1 MSLAAETH
9 HEDHYGKVTAP
20 RTLEMQRLLPGPL
33 ERVWDYLTK
42 SDLRA
47 QWLASGDMP
56 MKAGAECE
64 LVWHHDTITN
74 PLGNKPDTMG
84 AESKLPSR
92 VTVYEPPHKLG
103 FMFWSDSEVI
113 FELKPAGKRVLLTL
127 THRALPSRG
136 MMVGVSTG
144 WHSHLDVLAKLLAG
158 EKPEYF
164 WDHWRA
170 YKDAYEARI
179 PQDV

>member
-20 RTLEMQRLLPGPL
+20 RTLQMQRHLPGPI

-42 SDLRA
+42 SDLRR
-47 QWLASGDMP
+47 QWLASGEME
-56 MKAGAECE
+56 MKAGTPVE
-64 LVWHHDTITN
+64 LVWHHDQTTTPPGKRPEGVN
-74 PLGNKPDTMG
+74 E
-84 AESKLPSR
+84 ESRLPSR
-92 VTVYEPPHKLG
+92 ITVCEPPTKLG
-103 FMFWSDSEVI
+103 FMFWSDSEVL
-113 FELKPAGKRVLLTL
+113 FELKPAGNRVLLTL
-127 THRALPSRG
+127 THTKLPSRS

-144 WHSHLDVLAKLLAG
+144 WHSHLDVLAKRLAG
-158 EKPEYF
+158 EKAENF
-164 WDHWRA
+164 WDHYRV